1 MFGVYQT
8 SINVDISAA
17 TVKSRVQKQVI
28 TSANIANVDSE
39 NMLKRKMY
47 VNLFWCIRGSL
58 IQQLLDVLLF
68 EDKANMSLK
77 NLTFICPHSGKE
89 ALQCPQRHL
98 FILPVSGTLCLF
110 LILTIFT
117 DKLQKGVMN
126 QPIFLC

>member
-17 TVKSRVQKQVI
+17 TVKSRLQKRVI
-28 TSANIANVDSE
+28 TSANVDSE
-39 NMLKRKMY
+39 NMLKREMY

-58 IQQLLDVLLF
+58 IQQLLDVLLL

-110 LILTIFT
+110 F
-117 DKLQKGVMN
+117 
-126 QPIFLC
+126 F

>member
-1 MFGVYQT
+1 
-8 SINVDISAA
+8 
-17 TVKSRVQKQVI
+17 
-28 TSANIANVDSE
+28 
-39 NMLKRKMY
+39 MY

-58 IQQLLDVLLF
+58 TQQLVDVLLL

-110 LILTIFT
+110 FFTIST

>member
-8 SINVDISAA
+8 SINVDIFAA
-17 TVKSRVQKQVI
+17 TVKSRVQKRVI

-39 NMLKRKMY
+39 NMLKREMY

-89 ALQCPQRHL
+89 ALQCPQRQL

-110 LILTIFT
+110 LF
-117 DKLQKGVMN
+117 
-126 QPIFLC
+126 